1 MATLKQIDANRR
13 NAQRSTGPI
22 TPEGKQSSSQNALQS
37 GIYAEKEVLPFEDA
51 SQLETL
57 TIDYQTRFHPTT
69 PEARA
74 LVDSLIHHEWLLRRL
89 RRAEAAI
96 YHCDCQSCTE
106 YYPEK
111 SEANVIS
118 KRIAWEH
125 QKFDHI
131 QRRINQTERNYHRSL
146 KALQELEA
154 LQPPPEPA
162 QPADPKPTS
171 DKLASFPQTDFLR
184 DLRVSSVPSGKNG
197 DPQPLETLL
206 EIPTADTPANPV
218 LQSSEK
224 VDQ

>member
-1 MATLKQIDANRR
+1 MSTLKQIDANRR
-13 NAQRSTGPI
+13 NAQHSTGPR
-22 TPEGKQSSSQNALQS
+22 TPEGKRAASTNALQS

-57 TIDYQTRFHPTT
+57 TAEYQDRFHPTT

-111 SEANVIS
+111 SEPNVIS

-125 QKFDHI
+125 KKFDHV

-146 KALQELEA
+146 KALHELEA

-162 QPADPKPTS
+162 QPADSKTTS
-171 DKLASFPQTDFLR
+171 DKLALFPENDFLPDR
-184 DLRVSSVPSGKNG
+184 HVSSVPSVKDG
-197 DPQPLETLL
+197 DPQTLEDP
-206 EIPTADTPANPV
+206 EGAPGPPTSLHPIR
-218 LQSSEK
+218 LS
-224 VDQ
+224 